1 LYTQGSCWVVA
12 SMLDHGL
19 EGLYKSVMIFLH
31 YVRLVNITEVS
42 PERIVYMVCSRLVL
56 ILSSGLIIIYLSSPT
71 IGS

>member
-19 EGLYKSVMIFLH
+19 EGLYKSERFLH
-31 YVRLVNITEVS
+31 YMRLVNITEVS
-42 PERIVYMVCSRLVL
+42 PERIFYMVCSRLVL

>member
-1 LYTQGSCWVVA
+1 MV
-12 SMLDHGL
+12 DDGL

-31 YVRLVNITEVS
+31 YICLVNITEVS
-42 PERIVYMVCSRLVL
+42 SERIVYMVCSRLVL

>member
-1 LYTQGSCWVVA
+1 
-12 SMLDHGL
+12 MLNHGL

-31 YVRLVNITEVS
+31 YMRLVNIAEVS

-56 ILSSGLIIIYLSSPT
+56 ILSSGLIIIYLSSPS